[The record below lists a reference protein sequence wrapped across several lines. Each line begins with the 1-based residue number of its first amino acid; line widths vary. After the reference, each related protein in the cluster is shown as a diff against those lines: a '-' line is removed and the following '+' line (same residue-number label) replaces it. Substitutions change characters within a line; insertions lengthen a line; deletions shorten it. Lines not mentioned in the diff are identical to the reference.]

1 MPMSPFVP
9 EWQAQETIVA
19 ATDRIRNIASTEAS
33 TQEIE
38 AVVQVAANELRR
50 LFGIEDIYDIV
61 DDGTVGDELLSL
73 KAAVI
78 DLEERD
84 PRISLYTGGE
94 PDSEVGSL

>member
-1 MPMSPFVP
+1 MSPYVP
-9 EWQAQETIVA
+9 EWQAQETIAVD
-19 ATDRIRNIASTEAS
+19 TERIREIASTEAS
-33 TQEIE
+33 MQEIE
-38 AVVQVAANELRR
+38 AVVQVAANDLRR

-61 DDGTVGDELLSL
+61 DDGTVADELLSL

-78 DLEERD
+78 DLERRD